1 MKMTM
6 RYVFVT
12 GKSKMDHGFFSSE
25 LFSANDT
32 KPAAYGYAPEK
43 GPMSGAAYIDKRG
56 REPGSGL
63 TPDKKEAR
71 VPRRPRVRK
80 RCPRSAR
87 RAWWRTCTAI
97 VQHHR
102 VIRAWPR
109 VARA

>member
-1 MKMTM
+1 M

-43 GPMSGAAYIDKRG
+43 GPMSGAAYIDKRR

-63 TPDKKEAR
+63 TPDKNEAR
-71 VPRRPRVRK
+71 VDLGSGSDA
-80 RCPRSAR
+80 SAVL
-87 RAWWRTCTAI
+87 AALGGGPALQPCISVTG
-97 VQHHR
+97 
-102 VIRAWPR
+102 
-109 VARA
+109 